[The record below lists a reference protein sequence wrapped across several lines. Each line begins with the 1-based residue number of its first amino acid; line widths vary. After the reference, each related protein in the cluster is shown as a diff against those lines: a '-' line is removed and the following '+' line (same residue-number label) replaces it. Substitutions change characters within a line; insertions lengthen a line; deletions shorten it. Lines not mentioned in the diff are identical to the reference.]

1 MRRRLPWL
9 GLLSVFACGGD
20 PATGD
25 LLGECA
31 SLVDT
36 CLVEQN
42 ACVVDDGAP
51 RCVACGPGTYAPHDR
66 QGCQPIGGT
75 ALSHDFPDNTTEPG
89 GELRGLCRSWTLDN
103 PEPLYVNAVELEQ
116 DEISHHSNW
125 MFVPDD
131 RFDGPDG
138 IWPCADRSYS
148 QTEAALAGGVLYA
161 QSTQAVHE
169 VQKFPDGV
177 VVKLPAKARIISDI
191 HTLNTTS
198 QAVTGNAKLTIYSI
212 PPEEV
217 SLVLTPFHVDYHGL
231 DIPPQSDSRF
241 TGVCNLE
248 DRYRALGADR
258 FELAVYYMLPHTHAL
273 GTRMFV
279 EAYGGSHGDGTTII
293 DVRGFN
299 GEARGRSFFP
309 PLDVGGAEGLR
320 FGCEFHNP
328 RPENVVWGF
337 DDQEM
342 CEALGFAATPFVF
355 ESRIDEAVEDG
366 VDGNILK
373 FTGDCSSLVLPWEGK
388 D

>member
-1 MRRRLPWL
+1 MRRWLPWL
-9 GLLSVFACGGD
+9 GLFVTAACGGD
-20 PATGD
+20 SAPAD

-31 SLVDT
+31 ALVDS

-42 ACVVDDGAP
+42 ACVVGESGPA
-51 RCVACGPGTYAPHDR
+51 CVVCGPGTYAPHDR

-75 ALSHDFPDNTTEPG
+75 PLSHEFPDNTTEPG
-89 GELRGLCRSWTLDN
+89 GELRGLCRSWTLNN
-103 PEPLYVNAVELEQ
+103 PEPLWINAVELEQ

-138 IWPCADRSYS
+138 IWPCAERNYS

-177 VVKLPAKARIISDI
+177 VVKLPANARIISDI
-191 HTLNTTS
+191 HTLNTTT
-198 QAVTGNAKLTIYSI
+198 QTVTGNAKLTVYTV
-212 PPEEV
+212 PPDQV
-217 SLVLTPFHVDYHGL
+217 DLVLTPFHVDYHGL
-231 DIPPQSDSRF
+231 NIPPQSDARF

-248 DRYRALGADR
+248 DRYKALGAPR
-258 FELAVYYMLPHTHAL
+258 FELQVYYMLPHTHAL

-279 EAYGGSHGDGTTII
+279 EAYGGAHDGTTII
-293 DVRGFN
+293 DVVGFN
-299 GEARGRSFFP
+299 GEARGRSYFP
-309 PLDVGGAEGLR
+309 PLDVSGAEGLR

-328 RPENVVWGF
+328 TSETVVWGF

-355 ESRIDEAVEDG
+355 ESRIDEAVAEEPEG
-366 VDGNILK
+366 ELLK
-373 FTGDCSSLVLPWEGK
+373 FTGDCNSLVLPWEGK